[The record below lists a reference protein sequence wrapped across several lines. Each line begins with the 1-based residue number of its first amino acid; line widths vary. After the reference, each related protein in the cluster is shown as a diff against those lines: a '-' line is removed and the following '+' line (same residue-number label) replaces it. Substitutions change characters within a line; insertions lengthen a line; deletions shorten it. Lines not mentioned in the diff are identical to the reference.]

1 MEKETPAR
9 KINPW
14 ILYVIVAISGAA
26 VLAVE
31 ILGTRILGPH
41 YGVSLFLWSA
51 LITVALSALSVGYAV
66 GGRMA
71 DRKAS
76 LTRIAVILAMAGI
89 WLIMVPLLKRP
100 VLWISGSLGL
110 RMAVIVA
117 GFILF
122 FPPLFALGM
131 ISPYAIKLRTV
142 SLGEVGRSAGNLYS
156 VSTAASVVAALLT
169 GFILIPKVGVS
180 ILTIS
185 IGIMLLLTAAFAA
198 MLDRR
203 SFAKRSGLALLF
215 ILCAAAALFMNTAP
229 ARTSGEGSIRAFEQ
243 SPYAQIMVV
252 EYSNARFLLIDGAI
266 HTFTDIESN
275 ETLFSYVN
283 VVDISRY
290 MFSTPGDALL
300 IGLGGGSVAKHF
312 SRGGWSVDGVEIDPV
327 VVKMAREH
335 FDLEKEEANIHT
347 MDGRQFLN
355 GTDKI
360 YDVVVMDAFGSG
372 SVPFHL
378 ITREAFGLVKSRLDE
393 NGVLA
398 INLQSIGWKSTIVRS
413 VTATLRSHFTEV
425 LALPIAEP
433 PNKLGNII
441 ILASNRPLETVSEL
455 PDPDS
460 RFSAD
465 YDRIHAWNNRFT
477 PDISDVPVLT
487 DELNPVELWSEEIN
501 LAERRELNV
510 YFKDLGLLW

>member
-1 MEKETPAR
+1 MGDDTPAR
-9 KINPW
+9 KISHW
-14 ILYVIVAISGAA
+14 ILYTIVAISGAA

-51 LITVALSALSVGYAV
+51 LITVALSALSVGYAI

-71 DRKAS
+71 DRKAT
-76 LTRIAVILAMAGI
+76 LTRVAVILAMAGI

-100 VLWISGSLGL
+100 VLWVAGSLGL

-117 GFILF
+117 ASILF

-142 SLGEVGRSAGNLYS
+142 SLGEVARSAGNLYS

-169 GFILIPKVGVS
+169 GFILIPKVGISV
-180 ILTIS
+180 LTIS
-185 IGIMLLLTAAFAA
+185 IGIILLLTAAFAT

-203 SFAKRSGLALLF
+203 SLAKRAGLALLF
-215 ILCAAAALFMNTAP
+215 ILCALAALFMETAP
-229 ARTSGEGSIRAFEQ
+229 ARSTGKGAIKAFEQ

-252 EYSNARFLLIDGAI
+252 EYLNARFLLIDGAI

-290 MFSTPGDALL
+290 MFSSSGDALL

-312 SRGGWSVDGVEIDPV
+312 TREGWTVDAVEIDPV
-327 VVKMAREH
+327 VVEMAREH
-335 FDLEKEEANIHT
+335 FDLEPADASVYT

-355 GTDKI
+355 GTDKKFDI
-360 YDVVVMDAFGSG
+360 VVMDAFGSG

-378 ITREAFGLVKSRLDE
+378 ITKEAFGLVKSRLDDD
-393 NGVLA
+393 GILA

-413 VTATLRSHFTEV
+413 VTATLKSQFSEV

-433 PNKLGNII
+433 PNILGNII
-441 ILASNRPLETVSEL
+441 ILASNRPLETVADL

-465 YDRIHAWNNRFT
+465 YDRIHAWDNRFI
-477 PDISDVPVLT
+477 PDISNVPVLT

-501 LAERRELNV
+501 LAERRELNE
-510 YFKDLGLLW
+510 YFKDLGMLW